1 MLRQV
6 NQLGQGAPCF
16 PEKKP
21 ETTIFLGKKKQD
33 ILNVVFVEARIC
45 HSSIELKQKLYCTR
59 LSCIGRIKE
68 LKTSTRGM

>member
-6 NQLGQGAPCF
+6 NQLGQGALCF

-21 ETTIFLGKKKQD
+21 ETTIFPGKKKKA

-45 HSSIELKQKLYCTR
+45 HSSIEHKPN
-59 LSCIGRIKE
+59 
-68 LKTSTRGM
+68 